1 MSALIICKGIGTCY
15 KMFSLYIVDIE
26 LFVSKRLWHMT
37 HLFSKYSGVIEHEGK
52 HSNKPSKTSTNIFL
66 TYHWR

>member
-1 MSALIICKGIGTCY
+1 
-15 KMFSLYIVDIE
+15 MFSLYIVNIE

-52 HSNKPSKTSTNIFL
+52 HILIGFFFYETRIYL
-66 TYHWR
+66 TVDPWLMNGD